1 MTLILSTD
9 KSRNK
14 LTDLLTDNCTGVI
27 LSAFFSEN
35 AYNWIS
41 QFGLTAL
48 TVVVRGRPSDFLAG
62 ASSIEALRKLCLNG
76 VEVRINQSLHAKL
89 FWFGDQMLLGSS
101 NLTGNGFNLLETG
114 GNIELNSV
122 IESTDDN
129 VAVVERI
136 VELSHVLDITKLTMM
151 SEFLEVSAQEHEKHS
166 LEWPKDI
173 IKMAVPILS
182 VNDFPGGNYDDCASL
197 DTGPWGDISRFSNS
211 GELLHARTLLES
223 KNIYKWLFDVI
234 ESEGSV
240 RFGKISSMLHDE
252 LSGDPSIT
260 RYDIKILQGNFYSFL
275 KAIEADIAVT
285 IPGKRSEVVQM
296 R

>member
-35 AYNWIS
+35 AYDWIS
-41 QFGLTAL
+41 QFGFTAL

-62 ASSIEALRKLCLNG
+62 ACSIEALRKLCLNG

-89 FWFGDQMLLGSS
+89 FWFGDKMLLGSS

-122 IESTDDN
+122 LESTDDN

-136 VELSHVLDITKLTMM
+136 VELSHVLDIEKLTKMG
-151 SEFLEVSAQEHEKHS
+151 EFLEASAQEHEKHS
-166 LEWPKDI
+166 LEWPSDI

-182 VNDFPGGNYDDCASL
+182 VNDLPGGNYDDCASL
-197 DTGPWGDISRFSNS
+197 DTGLWGDISRFSKS
-211 GELLHARTLLES
+211 GELLHARALLES
-223 KNIYKWLFDVI
+223 QKIYKWLYDVI
-234 ESEGSV
+234 ESESNI
-240 RFGKISSMLHDE
+240 RFGKISSMLHHE
-252 LSGDPSIT
+252 LSGDPSIS
-260 RYDIKILQGNFYSFL
+260 RYDIKNLQANFYSFL
-275 KAIEADIAVT
+275 KTIETDIVIT
-285 IPGKRSEVVQM
+285 VPGKRSEVVRM